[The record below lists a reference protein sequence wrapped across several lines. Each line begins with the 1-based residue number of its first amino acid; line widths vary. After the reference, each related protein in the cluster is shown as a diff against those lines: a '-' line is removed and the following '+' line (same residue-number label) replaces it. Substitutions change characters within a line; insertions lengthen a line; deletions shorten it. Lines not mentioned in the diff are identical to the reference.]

1 MQNIQ
6 LTNNITLY
14 QVTQFDYIWLQR
26 VYQIFIIE
34 LLTALWNR
42 AVQWSASMLLT
53 TRLSCHFEGYP
64 LYHYLYQ
71 HIPTHF
77 MMVLFVPIET
87 SLIGTYLVPVRA
99 TAIL

>member
-6 LTNNITLY
+6 LTVNITLY

-53 TRLSCHFEGYP
+53 TRLSCPFEGYP